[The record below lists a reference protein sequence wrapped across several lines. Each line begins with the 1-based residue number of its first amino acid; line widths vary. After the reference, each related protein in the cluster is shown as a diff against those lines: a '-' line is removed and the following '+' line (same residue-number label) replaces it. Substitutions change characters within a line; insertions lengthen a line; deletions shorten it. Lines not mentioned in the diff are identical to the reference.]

1 MYIDKYIYKYIY
13 MSIHLNIHTSTQT
26 HTHTHV
32 HRCCYALLEC
42 FDMLRYMQ
50 PGLKVA
56 DNDDALYIY
65 LSLSLSL
72 SLFLSL
78 CTYINTHIYTYTHAR
93 KVADNDDEFEK
104 IVRYAGS
111 KAVIVDFAA
120 SWCGP
125 CKVICISVYLYVCM
139 QGDCRT
145 LVVDAGVPCK
155 TCLP

>member
-1 MYIDKYIYKYIY
+1 MSKEKETGRRAIWLGILPMLKYNPVYTH
-13 MSIHLNIHTSTQT
+13 SITRTYIHTYI
-26 HTHTHV
+26 HT
-32 HRCCYALLEC
+32 R
-42 FDMLRYMQ
+42 
-50 PGLKVA
+50 
-56 DNDDALYIY
+56 
-65 LSLSLSL
+65 
-72 SLFLSL
+72 
-78 CTYINTHIYTYTHAR
+78 THAR

-125 CKVICISVYLYVCM
+125 CKVICMSVYLYVCM

-145 LVVDAGVPCK
+145 LVVDAGGPCK